1 MRILLSILLFPLVL
15 FSQDMLPESFL
26 KTLDGKKI
34 KINDLNDTPMVINFW
49 FLACEPCKK
58 EMKYLDIYN
67 TKYEKYGFKVVSVN
81 TDNSRTFNRV
91 KPFVESKKYS
101 FDVLSDPRSLF
112 FRKVGGI
119 QCPYLIIIDGEGNVI
134 NKHIGY
140 SPGDEIKLE
149 REIVE
154 LLASSIRIDTTLTDT
169 SIINKLPEN
178 KIEIKTPEEIDSE

>member
-1 MRILLSILLFPLVL
+1 MKTFLSILLFPLVL
-15 FSQDMLPESFL
+15 LSQDILPKSFL

-112 FRKVGGI
+112 FRKVGGV
-119 QCPYLIIIDGEGNVI
+119 QCPYLIIVDGEGKII
-134 NKHIGY
+134 NKHVGY

-149 REIVE
+149 KEIVE
-154 LLASSIRIDTTLTDT
+154 LLASSIKSDTSLVDT
-169 SIINKLPEN
+169 SIINKLPKE
-178 KIEIKTPEEIDSE
+178 KLKKQKLEKIDSE